1 MKDKY
6 LDQVN
11 SRRKDVIRYK
21 ENIMKVVKIEEVVRQ
36 IGQKGPEIMRSLEIE
51 GIKSA
56 VSKVIAE
63 SNVKNR

>member
-1 MKDKY
+1 
-6 LDQVN
+6 
-11 SRRKDVIRYK
+11 
-21 ENIMKVVKIEEVVRQ
+21 MKVVKIEEVVRQ
-36 IGQKGPEIMRSLEIE
+36 IGQKGPEIMRSLEVE

>member
-1 MKDKY
+1 LKDKY